1 MSHWAVYVA
10 LHMPDHPSQ
19 DWSHL
24 RESVV
29 RELLMR
35 HAPEWAPDASKRDV
49 LLHKLHV
56 PPAWLDQ
63 SLAQWSHYCRDD
75 SGEAA
80 DTLWKNVGV
89 THMGVCIVK
98 RVLSVRC
105 ACECAAACPSCC
117 SGCCVQPVRCNWCFC
132 LSGAFCRSVR
142 CFLQSDKPSR
152 AQIACWSGMSNS
164 VSQASYSI

>member
-1 MSHWAVYVA
+1 MSFISQIEALDHMSHWAVYVA

-35 HAPEWAPDASKRDV
+35 HAPEWAPDASKRDF

-63 SLAQWSHYCRDD
+63 ALAQWSHYCRDD

-80 DTLWKNVGV
+80 DTCWENVCM
-89 THMGVCIVK
+89 THLATCTVK
-98 RVLSVRC
+98 RMSSVGAHVNVLLYAHC
-105 ACECAAACPSCC
+105 AVQAVLYNLCAAQAEDKACWC
-117 SGCCVQPVRCNWCFC
+117 RNWCFC
-132 LSGAFCRSVR
+132 LLGAFCTLTRH
-142 CFLQSDKPSR
+142 
-152 AQIACWSGMSNS
+152 
-164 VSQASYSI
+164 